1 MTTVRY
7 RSDLHDVDGRLPYAK
22 AAYAKTACTT
32 TAYAELRLLGLW
44 STVGLTLT
52 GLLFALGHGV
62 EIGRA
67 LMVAG

>member
-7 RSDLHDVDGRLPYAK
+7 RSDLHDAYGSLPYAK
-22 AAYAKTACTT
+22 PANTK

-44 STVGLTLT
+44 SVVGLTLT

-62 EIGRA
+62 EIGQA